1 MLWQIN
7 GVIMAKK
14 RPLFGVSN
22 YVKRTRKKRPGRHS
36 KRPNKNTKEFHRKR
50 YRGQGR

>member
-1 MLWQIN
+1 
-7 GVIMAKK
+7 MAKK

-36 KRPNKNTKEFHRKR
+36 KRPNKKFNKKK